1 MRSKPFKIAIVLLTV
16 IALVIPFAT
25 ARADSSSAGGF
36 NVLQLAK
43 DSDIMLFNGEE
54 IRAAQ
59 PVTYK
64 DGAAY
69 IPLNGIASVY
79 GFTLY
84 FDAKTKEAV
93 AKSNVLELRFKADS
107 PFIKV
112 NGSAVKGP
120 GPVFAQEGYMMVP
133 LRMWADLTDSRINVS
148 GRQITLSWS
157 IAVPS
162 AAFEIEADDEI
173 HAGQTVV
180 FYKDLASHPNGLPI
194 VQDVWEGRYDVFPEA
209 GWYTV
214 TRRVMDAAG
223 NWSEPYSVTVEV
235 LPPNL
240 PPVADFR
247 TDKETYR
254 IGEHIEYRDLSAD
267 DEDAIVRRT
276 WVGNEPVFFESGEKL
291 VELEV
296 EDKHGLTHRVSKF
309 ITVTDEVLYTKEEY
323 DKLFTDIGGKYA
335 LSGSEVLGYT
345 PVEYTFKRENVRLV
359 RSNSPEVLRETGIAY
374 DTIQTGKTRFL
385 IYNQNAMS
393 YNVNVY
399 LVATNFN
406 GTAVDISIGA
416 HGAGGPDPYSTNAGK
431 MSTLRYL
438 DAVNRGVQAGTL
450 RLRPKE
456 SAVLLADKLSAV
468 PIKPNQIFSAYADIT
483 SNDYVRYRVVIVPQ
497 GVDPL
502 QELEKLPM
510 LPRDG
515 VHVRGSFDYTDRS
528 ITIEEQLGQTKQRLM
543 FGDNKY
549 DPNLWGIDDGT
560 GKNELNVGNYGVLY
574 RMKVNV
580 APRTL
585 ISLNARGGHYTGAFI
600 VGGRV
605 VEVTKGSILKNQDEA
620 CVLYRSGNRAETVEI
635 VFTPASGSNLPIAL
649 MFEPLPEER
658 T

>member
-1 MRSKPFKIAIVLLTV
+1 MKSIQFKTVIVLLTV
-16 IALVIPFAT
+16 IALIAPPLS
-25 ARADSSSAGGF
+25 ARAESPSAGGYH
-36 NVLQLAK
+36 VLELAK
-43 DSDIMLFNGEE
+43 DSDIMLFDGEE

-84 FDAKTKEAV
+84 YDVKTKEAV
-93 AKSNVLELRFKADS
+93 AKSNVLELRFKNDS

-120 GPVFAQEGYMMVP
+120 GPVYAQNGYMMVP

-148 GRQITLSWS
+148 GKQITLSWS
-157 IAVPS
+157 VGAPT
-162 AAFEIEADDEI
+162 AEFEIGPDEI
-173 HAGQTVV
+173 HAGQTQVV
-180 FYKDLASHPNGLPI
+180 YTDLASHPGGLPI
-194 VQDVWEGRYDVFPEA
+194 VQEVWEGRYDVFPEA
-209 GWYTV
+209 GVYTI
-214 TRRVMDAAG
+214 TRRVMDSAG
-223 NWSEPYSVTVEV
+223 IWSEPYSVTVDV

-240 PPVADFR
+240 PPVADFE
-247 TDKETYR
+247 TDKEAYR
-254 IGEHIEYRDLSAD
+254 IGEHILYRDLSYD

-296 EDKHGLTHRVSKF
+296 EDKHGFTHRVSKF
-309 ITVTDEVLYTKEEY
+309 ITVTNEVLYTKEEY
-323 DKLFTDIGGKYA
+323 DRIYTEVGGKYA
-335 LSGSEVLGYT
+335 VSGVSVLEYEPVSYT
-345 PVEYTFKRENVRLV
+345 YKRENVRLV
-359 RSNSPEVLRETGIAY
+359 RSNSPEVLHATGIAY
-374 DTIQTGKTRFL
+374 DTIQTGHTRFL
-385 IYNQNAMS
+385 IYNQNAMQQ
-393 YNVNVY
+393 NVYLY

-406 GTAVDISIGA
+406 GTSVDINIGA
-416 HGAGGPDPYSTNAGK
+416 HGVGGPDPFTVNAGK

-438 DAVNRGVQAGTL
+438 DAVNRGVESGTL

-456 SAVLLADKLSAV
+456 SVVLLGNALSAV
-468 PIKPNQIFSAYADIT
+468 PIKPNQTFSAYADIK
-483 SNDYVRYRVVIVPQ
+483 SNDYVRYRVVIAPQ

-502 QELEKLPM
+502 KALETMPM

-528 ITIEEQLGQTKQRLM
+528 ITIEEQLGRTKQRIM

-549 DPNLWGIDDGT
+549 DPYLWGIDDGT
-560 GKNELNVGNYGVLY
+560 GKNELNAGNYGVLY

-600 VGGRV
+600 VNGRV

-620 CVLYRSGNRAETVEI
+620 CVLYRSGRREETVEI

>member
-1 MRSKPFKIAIVLLTV
+1 M
-16 IALVIPFAT
+16 
-25 ARADSSSAGGF
+25 
-36 NVLQLAK
+36 
-43 DSDIMLFNGEE
+43 
-54 IRAAQ
+54 
-59 PVTYK
+59 
-64 DGAAY
+64 
-69 IPLNGIASVY
+69 
-79 GFTLY
+79 
-84 FDAKTKEAV
+84 
-93 AKSNVLELRFKADS
+93 
-107 PFIKV
+107 
-112 NGSAVKGP
+112 
-120 GPVFAQEGYMMVP
+120 
-133 LRMWADLTDSRINVS
+133 
-148 GRQITLSWS
+148 
-157 IAVPS
+157 
-162 AAFEIEADDEI
+162 
-173 HAGQTVV
+173 
-180 FYKDLASHPNGLPI
+180 
-194 VQDVWEGRYDVFPEA
+194 
-209 GWYTV
+209 
-214 TRRVMDAAG
+214 
-223 NWSEPYSVTVEV
+223 
-235 LPPNL
+235 
-240 PPVADFR
+240 
-247 TDKETYR
+247 
-254 IGEHIEYRDLSAD
+254 
-267 DEDAIVRRT
+267 
-276 WVGNEPVFFESGEKL
+276 
-291 VELEV
+291 
-296 EDKHGLTHRVSKF
+296 
-309 ITVTDEVLYTKEEY
+309 
-323 DKLFTDIGGKYA
+323 
-335 LSGSEVLGYT
+335 LGYT
-345 PVEYTFKRENVRLV
+345 PVEYTFKRENVRPV

-600 VGGRV
+600 VGGNV